1 MFVLK
6 NIWQRLESGR
16 IVHVGQDVPQS
27 ELFAEETNSSR
38 SQYTCHKFCSY
49 FSYEESDKNCDHTK
63 LTFLVQVYNVKQSD
77 PVEIESNIYMNDFR
91 LMREHFCKDREID
104 DESRKVITDRVLNEV
119 DTTLTVDELNEIQQA
134 RVQFQMFKDSEGK
147 AATFGTNSEFVSAV
161 GVKVGEKIWCKL
173 GATVRCSGVEALA
186 FVLDVTSRSLM
197 NKRDVED
204 GKRVLEDEGNTRV
217 VNVVEAVSSKGSV
230 HHLSMMVRRITWQ
243 MRDIETRRSSQ
254 VRSRSL
260 AGSTD
265 QEIMVAMTPTV
276 WDDIDSHMSIVGM
289 KSNSRGF
296 LGNIFSLPS
305 SLRLKSSSY
314 RTSVAGT
321 KMPSTLLKKCET
333 ACIAKIV
340 QVHET
345 ECSIEMLVETP
356 GKYKPRKTK
365 VGPLTDA
372 NNAEDTQITLDMSLR
387 EQKDTARQLTSMYD
401 FRVLSTMHMRFQRY
415 LPLDVLNQQ
424 DGTVMGKILT
434 TNSSGLRNA
443 RERRKKLLKSKLGK
457 FFRQFESMKKLKA
470 ENKWFEAML
479 EAVILGAT
487 GEGDTSRHNELSL
500 SRVELLRE
508 ADGYTL
514 GSSFLYYMGRSANGG
529 GAIASWLDKHPPL
542 QEFYEEHRFFPSLM
556 REIGEITRS
565 AETWHKMALSV
576 GTALSSMIDGG
587 SDFYTIIYYRSIGE
601 YDIAEMML
609 AFVLLSLGL
618 QLTLVVAIHHRSKME
633 MLTSMFGTLAHIK
646 PGLCFWRVLTNARS
660 KDHAT
665 VPPVSEMAMSMISE
679 VFAESIPMTVLQ
691 VYKILKSETIDP
703 IVLTALFASVA
714 ITASTVS
721 YLTYT
726 KDIDDESR
734 RTGRLFYG
742 FIPLS
747 GIRLIAVY
755 GAMHV
760 LSFSQLMAKSIT
772 IGILVHIGGKRLAI
786 AVLSCEVGIYLIYKV
801 LRKDFRYF
809 LHLPQKTSIAVSLII
824 RIAMKVVADFTG
836 ILHARHPYEMG
847 GAYWLFNMFYTQG
860 MTFCVLWVR
869 MKSQIDTEEL
879 LVLDGDRLW
888 ALAAFLSTLWSIAL
902 LLLLLSVEKGFK
914 HTFCQL
920 MTAPEYNKA
929 MFDTGDDEY
938 RMYIFTDHEAYY
950 MWYKDEIKE
959 WLENSWE
966 RFNFERPP
974 WFTEEA
980 SEMIPFNLI
989 PYSHLSDK
997 DLDKEECRMRRERKQ
1012 NLSARITLGR
1022 VVYKTIGK
1030 IEDERNTIQG
1040 EGIERHQTVSK
1051 LTEENPTPYQ
1061 IAAEVASQFK
1071 DEIHELWE
1079 NDARETQPTGA

>member
-77 PVEIESNIYMNDFR
+77 PVEIESNIYIMNDFR

-401 FRVLSTMHMRFQRY
+401 FRVLSTMHMCFQRY

-514 GSSFLYYMGRSANGG
+514 GSSFLHYLSRSANED
-529 GAIASWLDKHPPL
+529 GAVDSWLDKHPAL
-542 QEFYEEHRFFPSLM
+542 VQFHHQHHFFIPM
-556 REIGEITRS
+556 MKEIGKALMHS
-565 AETWHKMALSV
+565 KTWRKLFLSV
-576 GTALSSMIDGG
+576 SAGLLSMFDVG
-587 SDFYTIIYYRSIGE
+587 SDIYTIAYYRNNLGD
-601 YDIAEMML
+601 YRVAEMMT
-609 AFVLLSLGL
+609 AFVSLSLVL
-618 QLTLVVAIHHRSKME
+618 QMAIAVMIHHKDKRM
-633 MLTSMFGTLAHIK
+633 MLKEMFGVLTCTK
-646 PGLCFWRVLTNARS
+646 TGLHFWKVLTNA
-660 KDHAT
+660 KVEGHEM
-665 VPPVSEMAMSMISE
+665 VPVVSEMMMSMLSE
-679 VFAESIPMTVLQ
+679 VLAESIPMAVVQ
-691 VYKILKSETIDP
+691 VYEILQADKDVLDP
-703 IVLTALFASVA
+703 IIIVALFASLA
-714 ITASTVS
+714 IAADTVS
-721 YLTYT
+721 YLTYA
-726 KDIDDESR
+726 KDIDHESR

-742 FIPLS
+742 FIPLR
-747 GIRLIAVY
+747 GLRIVVVY
-755 GAMHV
+755 VAMHV
-760 LSFSQLMAKSIT
+760 LSFCQLTAKSIT
-772 IGILVHIGGKRLAI
+772 IGILAHLGGKPLAI
-786 AVLSCEVGIYLIYKV
+786 AVLGGEVGIYLLYKV

-809 LHLPQKTSIAVSLII
+809 LPLPLGTSIAVSLLM
-824 RIAMKVVADFTG
+824 RVAVKLITDFTG
-836 ILHARHPYEMG
+836 MLHARHPYEMG
-847 GAYWLFNMFYTQG
+847 GFYWMFNMFYTQV
-860 MTFCVLWVR
+860 MLFVVVNVR
-869 MKSQIDTEEL
+869 RSNNSEEAENL
-879 LVLDGDRLW
+879 FITGERLW
-888 ALAAFLSTLWSIAL
+888 TLAVWLSSLWFVAVAVL
-902 LLLLLSVEKGFK
+902 LLYCEKGFK
-914 HTFCQL
+914 HTFFQL
-920 MTAPEYNKA
+920 TRAWEYNKSL
-929 MFDTGDDEY
+929 FDTGDDEY
-938 RMYIFTDHEAYY
+938 RMYIFTDHQAYY
-950 MWYKDEIKE
+950 MWYKEEIKE
-959 WLENSWE
+959 WLDEAWDRLHRE
-966 RFNFERPP
+966 KPV
-974 WFTEEA
+974 WFTQNVVKSVPIDILPNMEHESVVKEMAQETKIEREKRRKLRSVARVMRFSLGINDFVSERNEDGYEE
-980 SEMIPFNLI
+980 ILD
-989 PYSHLSDK
+989 SDGN
-997 DLDKEECRMRRERKQ
+997 RSRRET
-1012 NLSARITLGR
+1012 SARER
-1022 VVYKTIGK
+1022 VLK
-1030 IEDERNTIQG
+1030 
-1040 EGIERHQTVSK
+1040 
-1051 LTEENPTPYQ
+1051 
-1061 IAAEVASQFK
+1061 IAAEVRNQF
-1071 DEIHELWE
+1071 DE
-1079 NDARETQPTGA
+1079 